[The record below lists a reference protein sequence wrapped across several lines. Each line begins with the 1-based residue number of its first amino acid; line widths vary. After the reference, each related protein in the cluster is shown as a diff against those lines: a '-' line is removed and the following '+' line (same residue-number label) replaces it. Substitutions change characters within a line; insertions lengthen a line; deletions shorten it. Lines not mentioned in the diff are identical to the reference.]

1 MILEKGEVRQVGIEV
16 INCLTEDFVIEAAD
30 YTIIKE
36 INNNQSIEVE
46 TGIPIIDKHKILV
59 IFDASEKGT
68 FYVWLKYH
76 IGPEIYKAKI
86 LVEVV

>member
-1 MILEKGEVRQVGIEV
+1 MILKKGEVRQVGIEV

-36 INNNQSIEVE
+36 INNQSIEVE

-59 IFDASEKGT
+59 MFDASEKGT

>member
-1 MILEKGEVRQVGIEV
+1 MILKKGEVRQVGIEV
-16 INCLTEDFVIEAAD
+16 INQLTEDFVIEAAD

-36 INNNQSIEVE
+36 INNQSIKVE
-46 TGIPIIDKHKILV
+46 TGIPVIDKHKILV